1 MKSRIRVVAGAF
13 FALACFARTATACDV
28 CAVYT
33 ATEQRESRTGPFLG
47 VAEQFTHFGTLR
59 RGGDEVDNPLD
70 EKIDSSITQVIFG
83 YAPIPALALQ
93 VNLPVIHRSFRRAE
107 DGVARSDDETGI
119 GDLSFLAQYALWTH
133 VTEQSLIRFTIL
145 GGVKFPTGDSDRLAE
160 ELGEGHHEEEAAEAT
175 EAEHQAELAVRALS
189 VAQSVRFHGGE
200 VHGDE
205 IESGVHG
212 HDLALGSGSYDGI
225 FGARLFAS
233 HDRAFATASVQYAL
247 RTTGDFDYAYADD
260 LTWAGGPGY
269 FLWLEHDRSLG
280 LQASLSGETKGKD
293 ELDGARLDDTA
304 LTALYVGPGLL
315 FTWGSSLGAD
325 LVGELPVI
333 QNNTALQIVADYRI
347 RGGLSWRF

>member
-1 MKSRIRVVAGAF
+1 MKSRIRVIAGALSV
-13 FALACFARTATACDV
+13 LACLERAASACDV

-33 ATEQRESRTGPFLG
+33 ATEQRESRIGPFLG
-47 VAEQFTHFGTLR
+47 IAEQFTHFGTLQ

-83 YAPIPALALQ
+83 YAPIPDLSLQ
-93 VNLPVIHRSFRRAE
+93 ANLPVIHRSFRRVEEGA
-107 DGVARSDDETGI
+107 ARTDDETGI
-119 GDLSFLAQYALWTH
+119 GDLSFVAQYSLWTH
-133 VTEQSLIRFTIL
+133 VTEQSLVRFSIL

-160 ELGEGHHEEEAAEAT
+160 ERGEGHDEGIETH
-175 EAEHQAELAVRALS
+175 AELAARALA
-189 VAQSVRFHGGE
+189 VAQSVRLHGGE
-200 VHGDE
+200 HHEDE

-225 FGARLFAS
+225 LGARMFAS
-233 HDRAFATASVQYAL
+233 YDRAFATASVQYAL
-247 RTTGDFDYAYADD
+247 RTEGDFDYAYADD
-260 LTWAGGPGY
+260 LTWSGGPGY
-269 FLWLEHDRSLG
+269 FLWLEHNRSLG

-293 ELDGARLDDTA
+293 EIDDTRLGDTA

-347 RGGLSWRF
+347 RGGVSWRF

>member
-1 MKSRIRVVAGAF
+1 MKSRIRVFAGAL
-13 FALACFARTATACDV
+13 FAFACFERTSSACDV

-83 YAPIPALALQ
+83 YAPIPDLSLQ
-93 VNLPVIHRSFRRAE
+93 VNLPVIHRSFRRVE
-107 DGVARSDDETGI
+107 EGVARSDDETGI
-119 GDLSFLAQYALWTH
+119 GDLSFLAQYSLWTH
-133 VTEQSLIRFTIL
+133 VTEQSLVRFTIL
-145 GGVKFPTGDSDRLAE
+145 GGVKFPTGDGDRLAE
-160 ELGEGHHEEEAAEAT
+160 ELGEGHEAEAEGT
-175 EAEHQAELAVRALS
+175 EAEAHVELAARALS
-189 VAQSVRFHGGE
+189 VAQSVRFHAGHQHE
-200 VHGDE
+200 DE

-225 FGARLFAS
+225 FGARVFAS

-247 RTTGDFDYAYADD
+247 RTEGDFDYAYADD
-260 LTWAGGPGY
+260 LTWSGGPGY

-293 ELDGARLDDTA
+293 ELAGARLDDTA